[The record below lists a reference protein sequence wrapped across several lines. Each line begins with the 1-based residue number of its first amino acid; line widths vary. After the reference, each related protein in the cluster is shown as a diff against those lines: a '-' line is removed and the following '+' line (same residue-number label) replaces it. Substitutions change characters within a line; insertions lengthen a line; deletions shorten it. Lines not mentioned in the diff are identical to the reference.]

1 VLHELGGPDVLRLED
16 VEVPD
21 PNAGELRIRVAAF
34 GLNRSEAMF
43 REGWHPL
50 KPVLP
55 SRIGYEAAGIVESVG
70 SGVGEFAPGDAVSTL
85 PVMDINAR
93 GGYGELMTVS
103 ADLVARNPP
112 ELDMVHS
119 AALWSSYITA
129 YAGLVELAGVKPGD
143 TVLVTAASSSVGPP
157 AIQILKMLGA
167 RVIAVTRRRTKA
179 VRVGA
184 LGADDVIV
192 TDDED
197 LLARVATLTD
207 GKGVDLVFDPVAGP
221 AIATLAEATA
231 PYGSIVVYGV
241 LDFAAASLPVQPL
254 IEKNL
259 SIRGYAMYLADRPDR
274 NARAI
279 AFIREGVAKGL
290 LRPLVDRRFALDEI
304 VEAARYFDSM
314 DQIGKV
320 VVETGPP
327 IVEQVA
333 AAR

>member
-1 VLHELGGPDVLRLED
+1 MQARAAVLHEVGGPDVLRLEH

-21 PNAGELRIRVAAF
+21 PGPGEVRIRIAAF

-70 SGVGEFAPGDAVSTL
+70 PGVADFAPGDAVSTL
-85 PVMDINAR
+85 PTMDNNAR
-93 GGYGELMTVS
+93 GGYGELMTVP
-103 ADLVARNPP
+103 AGVLVHNPP
-112 ELDMVHS
+112 ELDMAHA

-129 YAGLVELAGVKPGD
+129 YAGLVELAGVRAGD

-167 RVIAVTRRRTKA
+167 RVIAVTRRRAKA
-179 VRVGA
+179 ARIAA
-184 LGADDVIV
+184 LGAEEVIV

-197 LLARVATLTD
+197 LLGRIVALTA
-207 GKGVDLVFDPVAGP
+207 GKGVDVVFDPVAGP
-221 AIATLAEATA
+221 TIATLAEATA
-231 PYGSIVVYGV
+231 PYGSIILYGV
-241 LDFAAASLPVQPL
+241 LDFDATPLPVQAL

-259 SIRGYAMYLADRPDR
+259 SIRGYAMYLWDRPDR
-274 NARAI
+274 NTRAI
-279 AFIREGVAKGL
+279 AFIRDGVAKGL
-290 LRPLVDRRFALDEI
+290 LRPLIDRRFGLDAI
-304 VEAARYFDSM
+304 VEAARYLDSM

-320 VVETGPP
+320 VVETGLSY
-327 IVEQVA
+327 
-333 AAR
+333 R